1 MVHELCLCA
10 VGEEAMGKHIM
21 RFLLPAALTVL
32 LAGCQTELSANATC
46 SQKWEAYA
54 NDRMHGAMLGGLAG
68 ASMSGRK
75 PDC

>member
-1 MVHELCLCA
+1 VKTLFAISLFA
-10 VGEEAMGKHIM
+10 
-21 RFLLPAALTVL
+21 
-32 LAGCQTELSANATC
+32 LAGCQTDLPANATC
-46 SQKWEAYA
+46 SQKWEAYS